1 MTIYSEFVKSWASEH
16 NLTYGCAVSK
26 PEIKRDYALFKTGE
40 YEISITPAPKAKA
53 KRPKKQ
59 AKECLGMCS
68 EDRNV
73 LMRKA
78 PFTSSQLQQ
87 AMSNLTTEI
96 IPKAKAKRPTKQA
109 KERLG
114 MGSEDRNVIMR
125 KAPFTSSELQQ
136 AMSNLTTD
144 FVPKA
149 KAKRLTKQ
157 AKERLGMSS
166 LSSIPDDVSELTDAS
181 YMSVPKAKT
190 RKSTSTKEDKIRKL
204 TEKIRKLGKKR
215 DEVSDREDIVLKKI
229 NATKNPSNILIKQ
242 ATNLR
247 KKFQELN
254 EDIGNISDKIYKMR

>member
-26 PEIKRDYALFKTGE
+26 PEVKRDYALFKTGE

-73 LMRKA
+73 LMKKA
-78 PFTSSQLQQ
+78 PFTSSQ
-87 AMSNLTTEI
+87 
-96 IPKAKAKRPTKQA
+96 
-109 KERLG
+109 
-114 MGSEDRNVIMR
+114 
-125 KAPFTSSELQQ
+125 LQQ

-247 KKFQELN
+247 KKFQQLN

>member
-1 MTIYSEFVKSWASEH
+1 MTKYSEFVKSWASEH

-26 PEIKRDYALFKTGE
+26 PEIKRDYALFKKGE

-96 IPKAKAKRPTKQA
+96 IEIIPKAKAKRPTKQA

-125 KAPFTSSELQQ
+125 KAPFTASELQQ

-144 FVPKA
+144 F
-149 KAKRLTKQ
+149 
-157 AKERLGMSS
+157 
-166 LSSIPDDVSELTDAS
+166 
-181 YMSVPKAKT
+181 VPKAKT

-204 TEKIRKLGKKR
+204 TEKIRKLGKER